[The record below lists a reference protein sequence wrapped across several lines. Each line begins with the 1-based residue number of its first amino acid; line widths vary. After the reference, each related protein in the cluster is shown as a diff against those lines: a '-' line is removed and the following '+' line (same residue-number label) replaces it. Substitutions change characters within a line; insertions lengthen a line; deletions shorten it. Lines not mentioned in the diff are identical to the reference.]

1 MAGLWIGRQGG
12 VARARSMRRA
22 LGVAV
27 SSTLASVLG
36 CTTLPTVSLPLPI
49 SIFAPAKPHMRL
61 CGRDFTL
68 PDGWR
73 LPTPTEVE
81 DAWRRDDPGRFLAA
95 YGDLN
100 GDGVPDQAQLLL
112 RTDGVG
118 FGVFVFLC
126 EQDGTILPHL
136 VLHNQE
142 AAYFRRVGIKP
153 VAPGLYRTACG
164 KNYMECYPG
173 EPREIRLRHEAL
185 DYFKRDEVASLFYWS
200 DTAASFRWVAITD

>member
-1 MAGLWIGRQGG
+1 MVGLWIRGRGAAD
-12 VARARSMRRA
+12 ARRTRMA
-22 LGVAV
+22 LV
-27 SSTLASVLG
+27 SVVLATLATTVGCSTL
-36 CTTLPTVSLPLPI
+36 PPLPPLHL
-49 SIFAPAKPHMRL
+49 SIPILAPAKPHMRL

-73 LPTPTEVE
+73 LPAPTEAE
-81 DAWRRDDPGRFLAA
+81 DAWRRDDPARFLAA

-112 RTDGVG
+112 RTDGAG

-142 AAYFRRVGIKP
+142 AEYFRRVGIKP

-164 KNYMECYPG
+164 KNYMDCYPG

-200 DTAASFRWVAITD
+200 DAAAKFRWVAITD

>member
-1 MAGLWIGRQGG
+1 MAGLWIGGS
-12 VARARSMRRA
+12 ARLPGARRRRGA
-22 LGVAV
+22 LAAAV
-27 SSTLASVLG
+27 SSTLTALLG
-36 CTTLPTVSLPLPI
+36 CTTLPPVSLPGPLAAL
-49 SIFAPAKPHMRL
+49 APAKVHMRL
-61 CGRDFTL
+61 CGRDFRL

-73 LPTPTEVE
+73 LPTPTEAE
-81 DAWRRDDPGRFLAA
+81 DGWRRDDPGRFLAA

-112 RTDGVG
+112 RTDGAG

-142 AAYFRRVGIKP
+142 TDYFRRVGIKP

-164 KNYMECYPG
+164 KGYMDCYPG
-173 EPREIRLRHEAL
+173 EPREVRLRHDAL

-200 DTAASFRWVAITD
+200 DAAAKFRWVAITD

>member
-1 MAGLWIGRQGG
+1 
-12 VARARSMRRA
+12 
-22 LGVAV
+22 
-27 SSTLASVLG
+27 
-36 CTTLPTVSLPLPI
+36 
-49 SIFAPAKPHMRL
+49 MRL

-81 DAWRRDDPGRFLAA
+81 DAWRRADPGRFLAA

-112 RTDGVG
+112 RTDGAG

-142 AAYFRRVGIKP
+142 AGYFRRVGIKP

-173 EPREIRLRHEAL
+173 EPREIRLHHEAL
-185 DYFKRDEVASLFYWS
+185 DYFKTDEVASLFYWS
-200 DTAASFRWVAITD
+200 EAAAKFRWVAITD